1 MTVVDLHVREAG
13 SGLPVVLLHA
23 FPLSSAMWLEQRN
36 DLGDAFRIITPDLRG
51 FGGSQL
57 GYDEPSLDHMADDV
71 AALLDTLALDRVV
84 LGGLSMGGY
93 VAMAFLRRHGERVAG
108 LLLADTKASADPEAA
123 RANRHRI
130 ADALDESG
138 TTQVLLDDV
147 LPALLGETTVVERP
161 MIQGRVRALVE
172 DAPPAG
178 RRLGAACDGGSP
190 RLLRHAAR
198 RHGAGARRRRRAG
211 RALVAGRRA
220 GHGRRAARR
229 PAGRRATQ
237 RSPDGGRGTRG
248 VQRRGT
254 RVPEPRWADPRAE
267 LARGGPCAGWS
278 PAGSRAAP
286 RRLSGSRA
294 ARR

>member
-36 DLGDAFRIITPDLRG
+36 DLADAFRIITPDLRG

-57 GYDEPSLDHMADDV
+57 GYDEPSLDHVADDV

-93 VAMAFLRRHGERVAG
+93 AAMAFLRRHGDRVAG
-108 LLLADTKASADPEAA
+108 LVLADTKASADAEAA

-147 LPALLGETTVVERP
+147 LPALMGETTVAERP

-172 DAPPAG
+172 DAPPAAAAWAQ
-178 RRLGAACDGGSP
+178 RAMAARPDSFDTLGAVTVP
-190 RLLRHAAR
+190 
-198 RHGAGARRRRRAG
+198 
-211 RALVAGRRA
+211 ALVVQGEQDALASMADAQAMVDALTDGRLVVVPRS
-220 GHGRRAARR
+220 GHLTAVEAPEAFNLAVREFL
-229 PAGRRATQ
+229 Q
-237 RSPDGGRGTRG
+237 RNR
-248 VQRRGT
+248 
-254 RVPEPRWADPRAE
+254 EA
-267 LARGGPCAGWS
+267 LA
-278 PAGSRAAP
+278 
-286 RRLSGSRA
+286 
-294 ARR
+294 